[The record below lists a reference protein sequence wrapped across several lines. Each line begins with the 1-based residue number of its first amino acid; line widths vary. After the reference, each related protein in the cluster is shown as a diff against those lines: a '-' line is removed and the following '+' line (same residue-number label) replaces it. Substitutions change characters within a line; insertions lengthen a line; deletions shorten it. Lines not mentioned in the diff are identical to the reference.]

1 MYRILKFIAA
11 DLLLLIIFGVPVLAT
26 SFTEGYESSAP
37 VKIGTVVSL
46 SKTGSN
52 QIENTT
58 EANDSRVLGVVAG
71 ANDSIIDLQPKG
83 SNIKVAVSGET
94 QILVTDSGGDIK
106 QGDSLVISPLSGIA
120 MKDNLDTKATKYL
133 GVAKES
139 FSSQS
144 AGAQEVS
151 VELSNGSK
159 KNVAIGK
166 IQASIILSERQ
177 AGKGPQNRNFL
188 TSIGERIAG
197 KPVSSLRVVA
207 SAAVLVSTLSITG
220 FMLNASIKGSF
231 VSLGRNPLA
240 RISIITN
247 LMRVIVVVL
256 VLFGAGLTAAYFVL
270 VL

>member
-1 MYRILKFIAA
+1 MYRILKIAA
-11 DLLLLIIFGVPVLAT
+11 VNLLVLAFLSAPVLAT
-26 SFTEGYESSAP
+26 SFTEGYDSLTP
-37 VKIGTVVSL
+37 VRVGTVVSL
-46 SKTGSN
+46 ARSGSN

-71 ANDSIIDLQPKG
+71 ATDSIIDLQPKG

-94 QILVTDSGGDIK
+94 EILVTDSGGEIK

-120 MKDNLDTKATKYL
+120 MKDNSDAKATKYL

-139 FSSQS
+139 FSSKS
-144 AGAQEVS
+144 AGAQQIS
-151 VELSNGSK
+151 VELTGGSK
-159 KNVAIGK
+159 KTVAIGK
-166 IQASIILSERQ
+166 IRASVILSERQ

-207 SAAVLVSTLSITG
+207 SAAVMVSTLSITG

-240 RISIITN
+240 RVSIITN
-247 LMRVIVVVL
+247 LMRVIVIAL
-256 VLFGAGLTAAYFVL
+256 VLFGAGLTASYFVL
-270 VL
+270 AY